1 MFKYCLR
8 ISKNMVNLIVS
19 LSEETLKKL
28 RKAVKEKYGGKKGAL
43 SDLVQAAVIGHLDA
57 LEAAKPSQ
65 RFRAVRGDETV
76 AEGKTIQDLAIRLKE
91 VHTDPRSVRIIS
103 LPSVSPVARA
113 GFRAR
118 QV

>member
-1 MFKYCLR
+1 MVKYCLR
-8 ISKNMVNLIVS
+8 ISTHMVKLTVS
-19 LSEETLKKL
+19 LPEETLKKL

-43 SDLVQAAVIGHLDA
+43 SGLVQDAVLGHLEA
-57 LEAAKPSQ
+57 LQVAKPSQ

-76 AEGKTIQDLAIRLKE
+76 AEGKTIQDLAIRLRE
-91 VHTDPRSVRIIS
+91 IHLDTRSVKIIS

>member
-1 MFKYCLR
+1 M
-8 ISKNMVNLIVS
+8 
-19 LSEETLKKL
+19 
-28 RKAVKEKYGGKKGAL
+28 
-43 SDLVQAAVIGHLDA
+43 
-57 LEAAKPSQ
+57 
-65 RFRAVRGDETV
+65 RGDETV

-91 VHTDPRSVRIIS
+91 VHTDPRSVKIIS